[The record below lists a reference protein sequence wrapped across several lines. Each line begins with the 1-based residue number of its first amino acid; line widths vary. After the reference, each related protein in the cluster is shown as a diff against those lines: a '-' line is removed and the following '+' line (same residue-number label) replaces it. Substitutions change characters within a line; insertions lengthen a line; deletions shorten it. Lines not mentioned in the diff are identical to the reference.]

1 MAQKRD
7 KTQKAWIVIL
17 AFCLFVFITLDCGL
31 VYYEMVERQ
40 VPLKEMARP
49 IVVLSVITGQPIT
62 PFVREFKLT
71 ILPSR
76 SDHPSHGFRRDEYV
90 PLCRRPE

>member
-49 IVVLSVITGQPIT
+49 IVVLSVITWAAYNALRQRIQTHHSP
-62 PFVREFKLT
+62 K
-71 ILPSR
+71 S
-76 SDHPSHGFRRDEYV
+76 
-90 PLCRRPE
+90 